1 MKQILATIIVAATL
15 AVFLSMNSQVAAA
28 SKKETVA
35 SCEKPLIAKDQRL
48 TQKAAVE
55 ILLLGKLFNQAAR
68 IAAVECL
75 DFAFGVGWSYD
86 EFVGAFMNN
95 NTEIMDKALTMFTA
109 QQKTRYDEVMSIA
122 EKQRA
127 DAEAKKQMLET
138 ANNKLEAQRKAAL
151 IDKKIAERVQE
162 IEIEREAKK
171 RADELKLALAREAVT
186 QKAVLACETIYR
198 SDYVSAMTNP
208 ICFKL
213 FYDLGYLPDQ

>member
-1 MKQILATIIVAATL
+1 MKQLLATITVLATL
-15 AVFLSMNSQVAAA
+15 AVFVSMNSQVVAA

-48 TQKAAVE
+48 TQKAALE
-55 ILLLGKLFNQAAR
+55 IFLLGKLFNQAAR

-86 EFVGAFMNN
+86 EFVGAFVND
-95 NTEIMDKALTMFTA
+95 NTEVMDKALTRFTA
-109 QQKTRYDEVMSIA
+109 QQKTLYDEVMSIA

-127 DAEAKKQMLET
+127 DAKIIKQMLET
-138 ANNKLEAQRKAAL
+138 TNNKLEAQRKAAL
-151 IDKKIAERVQE
+151 IDKRIAERMQE
-162 IEIEREAKK
+162 IKIEREAKK
-171 RADELKLALAREAVT
+171 RADELKLALAIEAVT

-213 FYDLGYLPDQ
+213 LYDLGYLPDQ

>member
-1 MKQILATIIVAATL
+1 MKQLLATITVLATL
-15 AVFLSMNSQVAAA
+15 AVFVSMNSQVVAA

-48 TQKAAVE
+48 TQKAALE
-55 ILLLGKLFNQAAR
+55 IFLLGKLFNQAAR

-86 EFVGAFMNN
+86 EFVGAFVND
-95 NTEIMDKALTMFTA
+95 NTEVMDKALTRFTA
-109 QQKTRYDEVMSIA
+109 QQKTLYDEVMSIA

-127 DAEAKKQMLET
+127 DAKIKKQMLET
-138 ANNKLEAQRKAAL
+138 TNNKLEAQRKAAL
-151 IDKKIAERVQE
+151 IDKRIAERMQE
-162 IEIEREAKK
+162 IKIEREAKK
-171 RADELKLALAREAVT
+171 RADELKLALAIEAVT

-213 FYDLGYLPDQ
+213 LYDLGYLPDQ

>member
-48 TQKAAVE
+48 TQKAALE

-151 IDKKIAERVQE
+151 IDKRLAERMQE
-162 IEIEREAKK
+162 IKIEREAKK
-171 RADELKLALAREAVT
+171 RADELKLALARQTVT